1 MLVVNSLAS
10 PFYADFVVDGG
21 DDGALSVGVGPSKR
35 SMPHVIDGILNAV
48 EVMKLNNSRSSLDGE
63 VCADFVMKSWSTG
76 NNTGLLFTLVAAVCI
91 VLSLSIV
98 IRRRLTGSRESVS
111 WSRLPVNLSDDSV
124 KN

>member
-1 MLVVNSLAS
+1 
-10 PFYADFVVDGG
+10 
-21 DDGALSVGVGPSKR
+21 
-35 SMPHVIDGILNAV
+35 
-48 EVMKLNNSRSSLDGE
+48 
-63 VCADFVMKSWSTG
+63 MKSWSTG